1 MMNISLGNIAN
12 AVNAARLGQQIATAV
27 TGKVAQAQEQQGEQ
41 ALALLAS
48 AMADATKAQTSTVGA
63 DGRLDV
69 TG

>member
-1 MMNISLGNIAN
+1 MNIGLGNIAN

-48 AMADATKAQTSTVGA
+48 AMADATKAQNSTVGA

-69 TG
+69 MG